1 MTTLLVK
8 NIHTLVTNDDAL
20 GNIRDGALYVV
31 DNEIKQVGKTTN
43 LPPSADLVIDASD
56 RMVCPGFV
64 NTHHHFYQTLTRAVP
79 GAMDEK
85 LFDWLVRLYP
95 IWGELDPEAT
105 YISSLTAMAELILSG
120 CTCASDHQYLW
131 PAGASLED
139 QIRAANEIG
148 LRFHAVRGSM
158 TLGRSQGGLPPDHVV
173 QTADVILKDSA
184 DAIEKYH
191 DPKRF
196 AMTRVALAPCSPF
209 SVDESILVESAKL
222 ARSYRNGV
230 MLHTHVAETKDEE
243 TFTMQRAGLRPARYM
258 EKLGW
263 VGSDVWWAHCIWLNE
278 DEVKMM
284 AETGTGVAHCPSSN
298 MRLGSGIAPIREMLD
313 AGVKVGLGVDGSA
326 SNDSSHMIAEGRM
339 AMLLQRVAKGADA
352 LTIRETLRLETTGGA
367 AVLGRD
373 DIGVLKPGMA
383 ADFIGIDLNTVQFAG
398 GACHDPLAALFLCAP
413 PQVDF
418 SVINGRKVVEHGQL
432 LTLDLPSHLA
442 KHNAIAG
449 RMVGKYPTP
458 ERFKLV

>member
-1 MTTLLVK
+1 MSTLLVK
-8 NIHTLVTNDDAL
+8 NISTLITNDPAL
-20 GNIRDGALYVV
+20 GDIKDGAIYAE
-31 DNEIKQVGKTTN
+31 NNGIKQVGRTEN
-43 LPPSADLVIDASD
+43 LPQTADKVIDASD
-56 RMVCPGFV
+56 KLVCPGFV

-105 YISSLTAMAELILSG
+105 YVSSQIAMAELILTG
-120 CTCASDHQYLW
+120 CTTASDHMYLW
-131 PAGASLED
+131 PNGALLDD

-148 LRFHAVRGSM
+148 MRFHAVRGSM

-173 QTADVILKDSA
+173 QTLDEILKDSQRV
-184 DAIEKYH
+184 IEKYH
-191 DPKRF
+191 DNSRY
-196 AMTRVALAPCSPF
+196 AMTRVVLAPCSPF
-209 SVDESILVESAKL
+209 SVDKNILVESAKL
-222 ARSYRNGV
+222 ARSYKGV
-230 MLHTHVAETKDEE
+230 LLHSHVAETKDEE
-243 TFTMQRAGLRPARYM
+243 TFTMQYTGLRPARYM
-258 EKLGW
+258 EELGW
-263 VGSDVWWAHCIWLNE
+263 VGPDVWWAHCIWLSP

-298 MRLGSGIAPIREMLD
+298 MRLGSGIAPIREMID

-352 LTIRETLRLETTGGA
+352 LTIRETLMLETTGGA
-367 AVLGRD
+367 SVLGRD

-383 ADFIGIDLNTVQFAG
+383 ADFIGISLNTVSFAG
-398 GACHDPLAALFLCAP
+398 GACHDPLAAIFLCTP

-418 SVINGRKVVEHGQL
+418 SVINGRQVVEDGKL
-432 LTLDLPSHLA
+432 LTVDLEKLIA
-442 KHNAIAG
+442 RHNEIAVK
-449 RMVGKYPTP
+449 MVGKYPKP

>member
-1 MTTLLVK
+1 MSTLLVK
-8 NIHTLVTNDDAL
+8 NITKLITN
-20 GNIRDGALYVV
+20 NESSETFENGAIYVEN
-31 DNEIKQVGKTTN
+31 NEIRQVGLTKD
-43 LPPSADLVIDASD
+43 LPQTADVIIDASN

-95 IWGELDPEAT
+95 IWGELDAEST
-105 YISSLTAMAELILSG
+105 YISSLIAMAELILTG
-120 CTCASDHQYLW
+120 CTTASDHQYLW
-131 PAGASLED
+131 PHGASLDD

-173 QTADVILKDSA
+173 QTSDEILKDSQRV
-184 DAIEKYH
+184 IEKYH
-191 DPKRF
+191 DNSRF
-196 AMTRVALAPCSPF
+196 SMTRVVLAPCSPF
-209 SVDESILVESAKL
+209 SVDESILIESAKI
-222 ARSYRNGV
+222 ARSYPGV

-243 TFTMQRAGLRPARYM
+243 KFTLQRAGLRPARYM

-263 VGSDVWWAHCIWLNE
+263 VGPDVWWAHCIWL
-278 DEVKMM
+278 DESEIKMM
-284 AETGTGVAHCPSSN
+284 GETGTGVAHCPSSN

-352 LTIRETLRLETTGGA
+352 LTIQETLDLETKGGA
-367 AVLGRD
+367 SVLGRD
-373 DIGVLKPGMA
+373 DIGMIKPGMA
-383 ADFIGIDLNTVQFAG
+383 ADFIGIKLDTVEFSG
-398 GACHDPLAALFLCAP
+398 GACHDPLAALFLCTP
-413 PQVDF
+413 PKVDF
-418 SVINGRKVVEHGQL
+418 SVINGKKVVENGEL
-432 LTLDLPSHLA
+432 LTIDLKNLIS
-442 KHNAIAG
+442 KHNETAK
-449 RMVGKYPTP
+449 RMVSKYPVP

>member
-1 MTTLLVK
+1 MGTLLVK
-8 NIHTLVTNDDAL
+8 NIPVLITNDDVL
-20 GNIRDGALYVV
+20 GDIKDAAIYAV
-31 DNEIKQVGKTTN
+31 DNEIRQVGAAGD
-43 LPPSADLVIDASD
+43 LPQTADVVVDAAGK
-56 RMVCPGFV
+56 MVCPGFV

-105 YISSLTAMAELILSG
+105 YISSLTAMAELILTG
-120 CTCASDHQYLW
+120 CTTASDHMYLW
-131 PAGASLED
+131 PHGALLDD
-139 QIRAANEIG
+139 QIRAAEEIG
-148 LRFHAVRGSM
+148 MRFHAVRGSM

-173 QTADVILKDSA
+173 QTREEILKDSQRV
-184 DAIEKYH
+184 IEKFH
-191 DPKRF
+191 DNSRYS
-196 AMTRVALAPCSPF
+196 MTRVVLAPCSPF
-209 SVDESILVESAKL
+209 SVDESIMIESAKM
-222 ARSYRNGV
+222 ARSYKGV
-230 MLHTHVAETKDEE
+230 LLHTHVAETKDEE

-263 VGSDVWWAHCIWLNE
+263 VGPDVWWAHCIWLNS
-278 DEVKMM
+278 DEVQMM
-284 AETGTGVAHCPSSN
+284 AETGTGVAHRTSSN
-298 MRLGSGIAPIREMLD
+298 MRLGSGIAPIREMID

-352 LTIRETLRLETTGGA
+352 LTIRETLNLETVGGA
-367 AVLGRD
+367 SVLGRD

-383 ADFIGIDLNTVQFAG
+383 ADFIGISLNTLPFSG
-398 GACHDPLAALFLCAP
+398 GACHDPLAALFLCTP

-418 SVINGRKVVEHGQL
+418 SVINGKIIVEDGKIKTVDIDKL
-432 LTLDLPSHLA
+432 IR
-442 KHNAIAG
+442 KHNEIAVK
-449 RMVGKYPTP
+449 MVKKYPVP

>member
-1 MTTLLVK
+1 MSTLLIK
-8 NIHTLVTNDDAL
+8 NISTLVTNDDQL
-20 GNIRDGALYVV
+20 GDFKDGAIYIE
-31 DNEIKQVGKTTN
+31 DNEIKQVGYTKD
-43 LPPSADLVIDASD
+43 LPQSADQVIDASD
-56 RMVCPGFV
+56 HLVCPGFV

-79 GAMDEK
+79 GATDEK

-95 IWGELDPEAT
+95 IWGELDAEAT
-105 YISSLTAMAELILSG
+105 YVSSLIAMAELILSG
-120 CTCASDHQYLW
+120 CTTASDHQYLW
-131 PAGASLED
+131 PNGAALDD

-173 QTADVILKDSA
+173 QKADEILKDSQRV
-184 DAIEKYH
+184 IEKFH
-191 DPKRF
+191 DNSRY
-196 AMTRVALAPCSPF
+196 AMTRVVLAPCSPF

-222 ARSYRNGV
+222 ARSYPGV
-230 MLHTHVAETKDEE
+230 LLHTHVAETKDEE
-243 TFTMQRAGLRPARYM
+243 TFTMQNFGLRPARYM

-263 VGSDVWWAHCIWLNE
+263 VGPDVWWAHCIWLSP
-278 DEVKMM
+278 DEIQMM

-298 MRLGSGIAPIREMLD
+298 MRLGSGIAPIREMID
-313 AGVKVGLGVDGSA
+313 EGVKIGLGVDGSA

-352 LTIRETLRLETTGGA
+352 LTIRETLQLETTGGA
-367 AVLGRD
+367 SVLGRD

-383 ADFIGIDLNTVQFAG
+383 ADIIGISLNTLEFSG

-413 PQVDF
+413 AHVDF
-418 SVINGRKVVEHGQL
+418 SVINGRLVAENGKL
-432 LTLDLPSHLA
+432 LTVDLEELIQ
-442 KHNAIAG
+442 KHNEIAVK
-449 RMVGKYPTP
+449 MVSKYPVP

>member
-1 MTTLLVK
+1 MSTLLVK
-8 NIHTLVTNDDAL
+8 NITKLITN
-20 GNIRDGALYVV
+20 NETSETIENGAIYVEN
-31 DNEIKQVGKTTN
+31 NEIKQVGLSKD
-43 LPPSADLVIDASD
+43 LPQTADVIIDASNS
-56 RMVCPGFV
+56 MVCPGFV

-85 LFDWLVRLYP
+85 LVNWLVRLYP
-95 IWGELDPEAT
+95 IWGELDGEST
-105 YISSLTAMAELILSG
+105 YISSLIAMAELILTG
-120 CTCASDHQYLW
+120 CTTASDHQYLW
-131 PAGASLED
+131 PHGASLDD

-173 QTADVILKDSA
+173 QTRDEILKDSQRV
-184 DAIEKYH
+184 IEKYH
-191 DPKRF
+191 DNNRF
-196 AMTRVALAPCSPF
+196 SMTRVVLAPCSPF
-209 SVDESILVESAKL
+209 SVDEAILVESAKM
-222 ARSYRNGV
+222 ARSYPGV

-263 VGSDVWWAHCIWLNE
+263 VGPDVWWAHCIWL
-278 DEVKMM
+278 DESEIKMM

-352 LTIRETLRLETTGGA
+352 LTIQETLDLETKGGA
-367 AVLGRD
+367 SVLGRD
-373 DIGVLKPGMA
+373 DIGVIRPGMA
-383 ADFIGIDLNTVQFAG
+383 ADFIGIKLDTVEFSG
-398 GACHDPLAALFLCAP
+398 VACHDPLAALFLCTP
-413 PQVDF
+413 PKVDF
-418 SVINGRKVVEHGQL
+418 SVINGKKIVENGEL
-432 LTLDLPSHLA
+432 LTIDLKELIS
-442 KHNAIAG
+442 KHNETAK
-449 RMVGKYPTP
+449 RMVSKYPVP

>member
-1 MTTLLVK
+1 MATLLVK
-8 NIHTLVTNDDAL
+8 NISTLITNDEVL
-20 GNIRDGALYVV
+20 GDFKDGAIYVK
-31 DNEIKQVGKTTN
+31 DNEISQVGHTQDLPKT
-43 LPPSADLVIDASD
+43 ADVIIDASD
-56 RMVCPGFV
+56 KLVCPGFV

-95 IWGELDPEAT
+95 IWGEMNPEST
-105 YISSLTAMAELILSG
+105 YVSSLIAMAELILTG
-120 CTCASDHQYLW
+120 CTTTSDHMYLW
-131 PAGASLED
+131 PHGALLDD

-148 LRFHAVRGSM
+148 IRFHAVRGSM

-173 QTADVILKDSA
+173 QTQDEILKDSQRV
-184 DAIEKYH
+184 IEKFH
-191 DPKRF
+191 DNSRY
-196 AMTRVALAPCSPF
+196 AMTRVVLAPCSPF
-209 SVDESILVESAKL
+209 SVDESILTESAKL
-222 ARSYRNGV
+222 ARSYKGV
-230 MLHTHVAETKDEE
+230 LLHTHVAETKDEE
-243 TFTMQRAGLRPARYM
+243 KFTMQRAGLRPARYM

-263 VGSDVWWAHCIWLNE
+263 VGPDVWWAHCIWLSP

-284 AETGTGVAHCPSSN
+284 ADTGTGVAHCPSSN
-298 MRLGSGIAPIREMLD
+298 MRLGSGIAPIREMID

-326 SNDSSHMIAEGRM
+326 SNDCSHMIAEGRM

-352 LTIRETLRLETTGGA
+352 LTIRETLKLETTGGA

-383 ADFIGIDLNTVQFAG
+383 ADFIGIALNTLPFAG

-413 PQVDF
+413 AQVDF
-418 SVINGRKVVEHGQL
+418 SVINGKEIVRNGNL
-432 LTLDLPSHLA
+432 LTVDIRNLIE
-442 KHNAIAG
+442 KHNEIAAN
-449 RMVGKYPTP
+449 MVSKYPVP

>member
-1 MTTLLVK
+1 MSTLLVK
-8 NIHTLVTNDDAL
+8 NISTLVTNDETL
-20 GNIRDGALYVV
+20 GDFKDGAIYVEN
-31 DNEIKQVGKTTN
+31 NEIRQVGYTKDLPKT
-43 LPPSADLVIDASD
+43 ADIVIDASD
-56 RMVCPGFV
+56 KLVCPGFV

-95 IWGELDPEAT
+95 IWGELDPEST
-105 YISSLTAMAELILSG
+105 YISSLVAMAELILTG
-120 CTCASDHQYLW
+120 CTTASDHMYLW
-131 PAGASLED
+131 PHGALLDD

-173 QTADVILKDSA
+173 QTQDEILKDSQRV
-184 DAIEKYH
+184 IEKFH
-191 DPKRF
+191 DNSRY
-196 AMTRVALAPCSPF
+196 AMTRVVLAPCSPF
-209 SVDESILVESAKL
+209 SVDESILIESAKL
-222 ARSYRNGV
+222 ARSYKGV
-230 MLHTHVAETKDEE
+230 FLHTHVAETKDEE

-263 VGSDVWWAHCIWLNE
+263 VGPDVWWAHCIWLNE

-298 MRLGSGIAPIREMLD
+298 MRLGSGIAPIREMID

-326 SNDSSHMIAEGRM
+326 SNDCSHMIAEGRM

-352 LTIRETLRLETTGGA
+352 LTIRETLMLETTGGA

-383 ADFIGIDLNTVQFAG
+383 ADFIGVSLNTLPFAG
-398 GACHDPLAALFLCAP
+398 GACHDPLAALFLCTP

-418 SVINGRKVVEHGQL
+418 SVINGKQVVENGRL
-432 LTLDLPSHLA
+432 LTVDIEKLISE
-442 KHNAIAG
+442 HNRIAV
-449 RMVGKYPTP
+449 RMVGKYPEP

>member
-1 MTTLLVK
+1 MTALLVK
-8 NIHTLVTNDDAL
+8 NIPALITNDAEL
-20 GNIRDGALYVV
+20 GDIRNGAIYAE
-31 DNEIKQVGKTTN
+31 DNVIRQVGLTKD
-43 LPPSADLVIDASD
+43 LPETADIVIDASD

-105 YISSLTAMAELILSG
+105 YTSSLIAMAELILTG
-120 CTCASDHQYLW
+120 CTTSSDHQYLW
-131 PAGASLED
+131 PNGALLDD

-148 LRFHAVRGSM
+148 MRFHAVRGSM

-173 QTADVILKDSA
+173 QTRDEILNDSVRV
-184 DAIEKYH
+184 IEKFH
-191 DPKRF
+191 DPKPY
-196 AMTRVALAPCSPF
+196 AMTRVVLAPCSPF
-209 SVDESILVESAKL
+209 SVDETILTESAKL
-222 ARSYRNGV
+222 ARSYPGV
-230 MLHTHVAETKDEE
+230 MLHTHVAETRDEE

-263 VGSDVWWAHCIWLNE
+263 VGPDVWWAHCIWVNA
-278 DEVKMM
+278 DEIKMM

-298 MRLGSGIAPIREMLD
+298 MRLGSGIAPIREMID
-313 AGVKVGLGVDGSA
+313 AGVKVGLAVDGSA

-352 LTIRETLRLETTGGA
+352 LTIRETLNLGTKGGA

-373 DIGVLKPGMA
+373 DIGVIRPGMA
-383 ADFIGIDLNTVQFAG
+383 ADFIGIRLDTLPFAG
-398 GACHDPLAALFLCAP
+398 GACHDPLAALFLCTP

-418 SVINGRKVVEHGQL
+418 SVINGKKVVENGKL
-432 LTLDLPSHLA
+432 LTVDLEALIA
-442 KHNAIAG
+442 KHNEIAVK
-449 RMVGKYPTP
+449 MVSKYPVP